1 MTTPNLNPNGLTLD
15 PPSAV
20 AVAYCLVARLN
31 GPSGVHPRICAW
43 EDYTRPELA
52 DMLATFHRQ
61 AEYSDRGGW
70 RDIGVE
76 RFRSLPQSEQRALVA
91 ASQYPEGVTA

>member
-1 MTTPNLNPNGLTLD
+1 MTLPNLNPNGLTLD

-20 AVAYCLVARLN
+20 AVAHCLVSRLN
-31 GPSGVHPRICAW
+31 GASKIHPRPCAW

-61 AEYSDRGGW
+61 AEYSERGGW

-76 RFRSLPQSEQRALVA
+76 RFRALTQQDQRALVA
-91 ASQYPEGVTA
+91 AAMYPEGVPA

>member
-1 MTTPNLNPNGLTLD
+1 MTAPALNPNGLTLD

-20 AVAYCLVARLN
+20 AVAHCLVARLN
-31 GPSGVHPRICAW
+31 GLSKIHPRPCAW

-52 DMLATFHRQ
+52 EMLATFHRQ

-76 RFRSLPQSEQRALVA
+76 RFRALTQPEQRALVA
-91 ASQYPEGVTA
+91 SAMYPEEER